1 MSQTDLAM
9 LRDAVSRLDSM
20 DKIDYISAHDNV
32 AADIA
37 HLEIGARILMKKLEV
52 EKLCGMTHT
61 DEINAWIAS
70 QRLKEPPT

>member
-20 DKIDYISAHDNV
+20 DKIDYISAYDNV

-37 HLEIGARILMKKLEV
+37 HLKIGARILTKKLEV